1 MNRIRAQREWRLR
14 EIAELH
20 RLRAAGVSYADIATA
35 LNRTMR
41 AIYTAVCIFEA
52 PGAKRPVRTTDVQWV
67 RDLAAR
73 GYSDRVIGLTVGRT
87 RTSVSQIRERE
98 GIASGRSVKT
108 AWRAA
113 A

>member
-1 MNRIRAQREWRLR
+1 MNRIRAQRQWKLL

-20 RLRAAGVSYADIATA
+20 RLRAAGVSYGDIAIA

-41 AIYTAVCIFEA
+41 AIHCAVCIFEA

-87 RTSVSQIRERE
+87 RTSVSQIRDRE
-98 GIASGRSVKT
+98 GIQAGRAVKT
-108 AWRAA
+108 SWRAA